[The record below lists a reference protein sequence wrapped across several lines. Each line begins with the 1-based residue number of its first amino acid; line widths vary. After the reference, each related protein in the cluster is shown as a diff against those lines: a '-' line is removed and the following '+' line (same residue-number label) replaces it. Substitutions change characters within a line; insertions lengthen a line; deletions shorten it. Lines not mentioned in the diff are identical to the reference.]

1 LGDNIRRTA
10 CQQNAAGAGR
20 ISPSPILCRNLL
32 AEKKGG
38 KMAVTKDKLA
48 SLLFFA
54 AMVTLAVALLPSL
67 GVPGFSVLIAVMVSF
82 AGLMLIWFAEP
93 LSETGCFSRGVPH
106 SSPPLLIEGIGWLF
120 LVGYPVLLVWLIRTA
135 PVWAH

>member
-1 LGDNIRRTA
+1 
-10 CQQNAAGAGR
+10 
-20 ISPSPILCRNLL
+20 
-32 AEKKGG
+32 
-38 KMAVTKDKLA
+38 MAVTKDKLA

-54 AMVTLAVALLPSL
+54 AVVTLAVALLPSL
-67 GVPGFSVLIAVMVSF
+67 GVPGFSVLIAIVVSF

-120 LVGYPVLLVWLIRTA
+120 LVGYPVLLLWLIRTA